1 MKQALLV
8 GMPRSGTTWLAKG
21 IDRQKKTIYFHEPD
35 SEEKINIPHLIED
48 AEVEEHLETVRK
60 YLPGIINNKSLK
72 VVGRLP
78 FYPKDNLSSFSL
90 NINKAK
96 IYFAKIASN
105 LFKKINIKKASITLP
120 KSQDNVIFWKSIESP
135 ARLNI
140 LAKANPDMPIAYVVR
155 HPCGVINSE
164 LRGIRK
170 HEFGDNLPI
179 YQAYGLMEELVYSSV
194 GKSLNFDMAQFKA
207 LTPAQRLAVR
217 WLIYNE
223 KALEDVNNNANIKLF
238 IYEDI
243 CSNPKAGFKQLY
255 EHLGLKDNGEI
266 EKYVLETTSSET
278 EKYYSIQKDPL
289 HSAMKWQE
297 QLSVEDQQAIKEI
310 LKDTRSYQL
319 FEQYNT
325 AASQTK

>member
-21 IDRQKKTIYFHEPD
+21 VDRQKNTIYFHEPD
-35 SEEKINIPHLIED
+35 SEEKINIPHFIED
-48 AEVEEHLETVRK
+48 TEVENHIDTVRQ

-72 VVGRLP
+72 VIGRLP
-78 FYPKDNLSSFSL
+78 FYPKEKLSSIAL
-90 NINKAK
+90 NTNKAK
-96 IYFAKIASN
+96 IYLAKIANS
-105 LFKKINIKKASITLP
+105 LFKKINIKKASISLP

-135 ARLNI
+135 ARLNV
-140 LAKANPDMPIAYVVR
+140 LAQANPEMPIAYVVR

-164 LRGIRK
+164 LRGISS

-179 YQAYGLMEELVYSSV
+179 YQAFGLMEELVNSSV
-194 GKSLNFDMAQFKA
+194 GKALNFDMDQFKA

-223 KALEDVNNNANIKLF
+223 KALNDVKNNDNIKLF

-243 CSNPKAGFKQLY
+243 CSDPKREFKKIY
-255 EHLGLKDNGEI
+255 DHLGLKDNGEI
-266 EKYVLETTSSET
+266 EQYVLETTSSET
-278 EKYYSIQKDPL
+278 ETYYSIQKDPL
-289 HSAMKWQE
+289 HSAMKWRK
-297 QLSVEDQQAIKEI
+297 QLPAEDQLAIQDI
-310 LKDTRSYQL
+310 LKGTRSYQL

-325 AASQTK
+325 PSA